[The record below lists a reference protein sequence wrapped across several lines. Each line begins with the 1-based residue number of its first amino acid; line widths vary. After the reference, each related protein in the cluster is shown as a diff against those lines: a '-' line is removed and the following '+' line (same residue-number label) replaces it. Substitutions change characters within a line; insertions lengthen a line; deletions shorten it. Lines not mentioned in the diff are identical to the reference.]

1 MENRI
6 KELRLERGMT
16 LKELGE
22 ALGVRDNT
30 LSQYETGKRNPQYGF
45 LEEVAEYFDVS
56 VEYLTKDTDRRNY
69 PVKTRDDT
77 EKLLRKLGNN
87 ELHLTNLSHLT
98 AIRLSLWI
106 LNNRNLFVNGG
117 ELSDLGWV
125 AQMVVEDTTNS
136 EQALKHYSSSRK
148 RINKNVDKIDD
159 LLINFED
166 DYATSS
172 QVLKFIK
179 LSKNLSYENIEKT
192 LKFMSKL
199 PTLDEEEDH

>member
-16 LKELGE
+16 LKELGK

-56 VEYLTKDTDRRNY
+56 VEYLTKDTDRRNH
-69 PVKTRDDT
+69 PVKNRDDI
-77 EKLLRKLGNN
+77 EKILRKLDNN

-106 LNNRNLFVNGG
+106 LNNHNLFVNGG
-117 ELSDLGWV
+117 ELNGLARV
-125 AQMVVEDTTNS
+125 AQMVVEDTTRS
-136 EQALKHYSSSRK
+136 EQTLKYYSSSRK
-148 RINKNVDKIDD
+148 KINKSVDKIDD

-166 DYATSS
+166 EYASSS
-172 QVLKFIK
+172 QVLKFIE
-179 LSKNLSYENIEKT
+179 LSKNLSYENVDKT

-199 PTLDEEEDH
+199 PTLDEEEDY

>member
-16 LKELGE
+16 LKELGK

-69 PVKTRDDT
+69 PVKNRDDI
-77 EKLLRKLGNN
+77 EKILRKLDNN

-106 LNNRNLFVNGG
+106 LNNHNLFVNGG
-117 ELSDLGWV
+117 ELNSLAWV
-125 AQMVVEDTTNS
+125 AQMVVEDTTRS
-136 EQALKHYSSSRK
+136 EQ
-148 RINKNVDKIDD
+148 
-159 LLINFED
+159 
-166 DYATSS
+166 
-172 QVLKFIK
+172 
-179 LSKNLSYENIEKT
+179 T
-192 LKFMSKL
+192 LKYYSL
-199 PTLDEEEDH
+199 SGG